1 MGLSEDIIGDVLREF
16 EDESHDRFPPYS
28 LDSSHMPQSFTYS
41 CNASKVKHMES
52 LLSAGLSA
60 QLVSQI
66 VSGVKKQ
73 SIEISKSALKS
84 SSPVEKDEQD
94 DHGQFKQQNVAGGSA
109 YDSEK
114 PSPEVPNERHTLDR
128 IHREDVTANEPTDL
142 YADEAMDLQDTKSEI
157 GSEQPGFLASLFKKI
172 PKIFER

>member
-1 MGLSEDIIGDVLREF
+1 
-16 EDESHDRFPPYS
+16 
-28 LDSSHMPQSFTYS
+28 MPQSFTYS